1 MKNEDYHNNEFEI
14 SFQKR
19 KISIYEEQRIIQEY
33 MDHCK
38 IENITEEELT
48 DIFGQSILP
57 PDQFYPNGE
66 GPYVDI
72 NYNDYYMLNQGINP
86 FEGWEFS
93 VIQDYLDK
101 LLQTED
107 GIDLGEFECMSR
119 GEFESEQFYDLM
131 GIKTETEDVY
141 CSDADDA
148 INWYYAPM
156 DEITRHRR
164 IHCDAGDGK
173 FLIIKT
179 DADFFYFYGVYLE
192 FEYDEN
198 GKRIELGTCTDP
210 DDVIKIIMYYI
221 NTGESY
227 GHR

>member
-1 MKNEDYHNNEFEI
+1 MNPYYYKIREMKKIVAEWYAMEQIINEYKTLE
-14 SFQKR
+14 
-19 KISIYEEQRIIQEY
+19 
-33 MDHCK
+33 C
-38 IENITEEELT
+38 IEDITEEELT

-57 PDQFYPNGE
+57 PAEYFPYGE
-66 GPYVDI
+66 GFFVEI
-72 NYNDYYMLNQGINP
+72 NYYNDYLLNHGINP

-93 VIQDYLDK
+93 VIQDYLDN

-119 GEFESEQFYDLM
+119 GEFEFEQFYDLK

-156 DEITRHRR
+156 DEITLHRR

-198 GKRIELGTCTDP
+198 GRRIELGTCIDP